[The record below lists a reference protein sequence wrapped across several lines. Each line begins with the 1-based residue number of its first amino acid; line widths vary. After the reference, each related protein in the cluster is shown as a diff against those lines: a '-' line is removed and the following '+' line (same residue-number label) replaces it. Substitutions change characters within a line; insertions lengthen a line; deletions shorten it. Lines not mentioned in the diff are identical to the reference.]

1 MDGCFLYVLKAT
13 RLGMLTEGPT
23 DEEAVVLSEH
33 LDYLARLGEEGTVL
47 LAGRTQ
53 THDES
58 TFGLVIL
65 EGTEEHAREVVA
77 SDPAVREGLM
87 SATLFPYRV
96 AVLGKRLAQHRPA

>member
-1 MDGCFLYVLKAT
+1 MDACFLYLLKAT

-23 DEEAVVLSEH
+23 DGEAVVLGQH

-65 EGTEEHAREVVA
+65 RGDEARAREVMA

-87 SATLFPYRV
+87 NATLFPYRV
-96 AVLGKRLAQHRPA
+96 AVLGKHLAEQRPV

>member
-1 MDGCFLYVLKAT
+1 MDACYLYLLKAT

-23 DEEAVVLSEH
+23 DGEAVVLGQH

-65 EGTEEHAREVVA
+65 RGDEPV
-77 SDPAVREGLM
+77 DL
-87 SATLFPYRV
+87 V
-96 AVLGKRLAQHRPA
+96 AVPQRCRHRRPDVGPRRA